1 MEGCLAQGLSY
12 EVGGFPMIVLFLN
25 EGPPVGFGVC
35 RKGTL
40 LGEGGG
46 NPSESG
52 WRLGAEAKVIFL

>member
-46 NPSESG
+46 QSQRVGVEVG
-52 WRLGAEAKVIFL
+52 C